1 MTNEEMLNR
10 VQARTGEHDT
20 ALLSAYIE
28 DAGTIIINKAYPFKS
43 NITEVPEKYHHKQV
57 EIAVYLVNKR
67 GAEGQ
72 TQHIENGIHRNYES
86 ASVPNSMLRDIV
98 PLAKIPTSEVQDENT

>member
-1 MTNEEMLNR
+1 MTQEEMLNR

-28 DAGTIIINKAYPFKS
+28 EAGAIIIAKAYPFKS
-43 NITEVPEKYHHKQV
+43 DITEVPLKYHYKQV

-72 TQHIENGIHRNYES
+72 TMHIENGIHRTYEA
-86 ASVPNSMLRDIV
+86 ASVPKSMLRDIV
-98 PLAKIPTSEVQDENT
+98 PLGKIPTSEVADENA